1 MPFEPASTRVVHNPK
16 SGSPASRARARSVAV
31 ALEERGFELRAT
43 TGAGHACELARDW
56 ARAGGTGLLVLGGDG
71 TLFEAVRDLAPGFA
85 LGQLPV
91 GTINLMAAALR
102 VPGEE
107 APFLELVRARTTRA
121 LRLGRA
127 NERRFVSVGSVGLDA
142 EAVRCVGK
150 ALKRR
155 SSRLSYVE
163 ATLRRWPGYRARH
176 LRAWLDG
183 RELDGGLC
191 GVLFGRQPFFA
202 QTRRPGFPGAD
213 PADERLHVV
222 LLLGTGKLH
231 TLVQVARVGAG
242 AWSRPG
248 WFERA
253 AVRHLRVES
262 DPPAPV
268 ELDGDFFG
276 WTPLEVVVEDEPTP
290 FLAP

>member
-1 MPFEPASTRVVHNPK
+1 MPFEPASTRVVHNPV
-16 SGSPASRARARSVAV
+16 SGATASRARAQRVAR

-43 TGAGHACELARDW
+43 KAAGDACELARDW
-56 ARAGGTGLLVLGGDG
+56 ARAGGTGTLVLGGDG

-85 LGQLPV
+85 LGQFPV
-91 GTINLMAAALR
+91 GTINLMAAALG
-102 VPGEE
+102 VPGGE
-107 APFLELVRARTTRA
+107 AAFLELVRARTARA
-121 LRLGRA
+121 IRLGRA

-142 EAVRCVGK
+142 EAVRCVWKG
-150 ALKRR
+150 LKRR

-163 ATLRRWPGYRARH
+163 ATLRRWPSYGARR
-176 LRAWLDG
+176 LRVWLDG
-183 RELDGGLC
+183 RELDGGTC

-202 QTRRPGFPGAD
+202 QTRRPAFPGAD

-222 LLLGTGKLH
+222 LLLGTGKLR

-248 WFERA
+248 WYERA
-253 AVRHLRVES
+253 AVRRLRVES

-276 WTPLEVVVEDEPTP
+276 WTPLEVVVEEEPTP